1 MRPENRNPGTLL
13 QMRLAAQRV
22 IDFTKGTDLEAFKQD
37 DLLQSAVQ
45 HQILIIGEAV
55 SRLSPDFLQ
64 AHPEIPWMRIKRMRN
79 TLIHRYDNVD
89 LDIVWGVVIRDA
101 PALIALITPILEAV
115 SDSDLSGPS
124 ASQ

>member
-1 MRPENRNPGTLL
+1 
-13 QMRLAAQRV
+13 
-22 IDFTKGTDLEAFKQD
+22 
-37 DLLQSAVQ
+37 
-45 HQILIIGEAV
+45 
-55 SRLSPDFLQ
+55 
-64 AHPEIPWMRIKRMRN
+64 MRIKRMRN

>member
-1 MRPENRNPGTLL
+1 MAFNVFDPPHGFWSHS
-13 QMRLAAQRV
+13 